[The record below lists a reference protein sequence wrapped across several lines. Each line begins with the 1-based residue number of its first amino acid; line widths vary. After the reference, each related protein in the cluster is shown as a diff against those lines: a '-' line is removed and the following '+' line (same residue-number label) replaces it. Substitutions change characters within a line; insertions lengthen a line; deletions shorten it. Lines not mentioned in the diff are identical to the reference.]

1 MDEKNLLK
9 SALSEALGQ
18 KEQVQMQYGQLQR
31 EHAQLVH
38 EDNSL
43 KNQVGVQACE
53 DEGHRVG
60 GSVEREGNR
69 VCGTTSTIVWHPM
82 TLPTSGLPTY
92 LPACVISCVCAHP
105 WFCRAQVAFATDMQV
120 QAEQQLSLLQKEVEL
135 KAASLD
141 AAAQELS
148 VKTARL
154 EHLEGRVGWG
164 SGRCA

>member
-60 GSVEREGNR
+60 GPGREG
-69 VCGTTSTIVWHPM
+69 GTGYESSGGREAQGGSVW
-82 TLPTSGLPTY
+82 
-92 LPACVISCVCAHP
+92 
-105 WFCRAQVAFATDMQV
+105 
-120 QAEQQLSLLQKEVEL
+120 
-135 KAASLD
+135 
-141 AAAQELS
+141 
-148 VKTARL
+148 
-154 EHLEGRVGWG
+154 EGGTG
-164 SGRCA
+164 